1 MILIGGPPCQAYS
14 LAGRGRKPGDLGY
27 VPHVENRHRLYEEY
41 IHVLRQLRP
50 AAFVMENVK
59 GMLSSSIEK
68 KKVFDLVTQDLM
80 GWSGE
85 AEYMLCPLSGVP
97 SFFGEVLPRSFIVE
111 AERYGVPQARGPG
124 TKGCGHWT
132 THRRPIISVAA
143 AQLAL
148 DGFAR
153 ARRLMMLELVC
164 LTEPVILTNLWI
176 QSAVN

>member
-1 MILIGGPPCQAYS
+1 MPFVAIWMIVRLSLIQ
-14 LAGRGRKPGDLGY
+14 LGRRNLCVNLWAEAHGQ
-27 VPHVENRHRLYEEY
+27 RLLYP
-41 IHVLRQLRP
+41 IH
-50 AAFVMENVK
+50 A
-59 GMLSSSIEK
+59 IE
-68 KKVFDLVTQDLM
+68 
-80 GWSGE
+80 
-85 AEYMLCPLSGVP
+85 
-97 SFFGEVLPRSFIVE
+97 
-111 AERYGVPQARGPG
+111 PQARGPG